1 MDTTYN
7 GWTNYETWVTKLWI
21 DNSEGSYRYWR
32 ERAQEY
38 AESEESFTEN
48 AYNLSQELK
57 DTAEEGYP
65 ELNGAWA
72 DLLRCAFEAINWYEI
87 AESLLNE

>member
-1 MDTTYN
+1 MDATYN

-21 DNSEGSYRYWR
+21 DEEEGSYHYWR

-38 AESEESFTEN
+38 AESEESFMEN

-57 DTAEEGYP
+57 DTYEEEMP
-65 ELNGAWA
+65 ETEGVWS
-72 DLLRCAFEAINWYEI
+72 DLLRSAFQAINWHEI